1 MHIDLLPKT
10 RLLLVVIVGGGLL
23 GAPWVKGDWS
33 IRSRFRFHHLSDFA
47 DYLHTDLLGSIPP
60 TMWYALD
67 SGAGNTQAADFE
79 GLRDEAIA
87 DSTGA
92 SGLPSSK
99 AWPPHDLLP
108 SITLENR
115 DLTITG
121 SGQTTLSLR
130 NFIIRGGTLT
140 LQGTAGTDFIINVRN
155 NFRLSDSAKVV
166 LSGGLQPWDV
176 HFDVIGTGWPA
187 VIRQHSILTG
197 FIQAPHRMV
206 LIMGHSDVFG
216 NVTPSKVKLIRDG
229 KVTPP
234 PAVSP

>member
-1 MHIDLLPKT
+1 MHVDLLTKT
-10 RLLLVVIVGGGLL
+10 RLLLVVLVGGGLL
-23 GAPWVKGDWS
+23 AAPWAKGDWS

-47 DYLHTDLLGSIPP
+47 DYLHSDLLRTIPP
-60 TMWYALD
+60 TAWYALD
-67 SGAGNTQAADFE
+67 SGDGNNHGADSE
-79 GLRDEAIA
+79 SLRDEAIA

-92 SGLPSSK
+92 SEFISSM

-108 SITLENR
+108 SINLENR

-121 SGQTTLSLR
+121 SGQTTLNLR
-130 NFIIRGGTLT
+130 NFIIKGGTLT

-155 NFRLSDSAKVV
+155 TFRLSDSAKVV

-197 FIQAPHRMV
+197 FIQATHRMV
-206 LIMGHSDVFG
+206 LVIGHSDVFG
-216 NVTPSKVKLIRDG
+216 YVTASKVKLIRDG
-229 KVTPP
+229 KITPP
-234 PAVSP
+234 PSVSP